1 MSFFTPLFRTTPRLQ
16 TPTLLRQISYK
27 PNPNTPRTPP
37 ATLANKIPPAARPL
51 FRAPVPPPTITQT
64 ELQSRLY
71 AVRRTPFAQLPVY
84 RNWKSGGTRQIILI
98 KKVSGDKN
106 ALVQE
111 LLEKVVGGDKERI
124 RINPT
129 TGHVELTVS
138 GKEKNMKEL
147 GREYADWDL

>member
-1 MSFFTPLFRTTPRLQ
+1 M
-16 TPTLLRQISYK
+16 
-27 PNPNTPRTPP
+27 
-37 ATLANKIPPAARPL
+37 
-51 FRAPVPPPTITQT
+51 
-64 ELQSRLY
+64 
-71 AVRRTPFAQLPVY
+71 
-84 RNWKSGGTRQIILI
+84 I